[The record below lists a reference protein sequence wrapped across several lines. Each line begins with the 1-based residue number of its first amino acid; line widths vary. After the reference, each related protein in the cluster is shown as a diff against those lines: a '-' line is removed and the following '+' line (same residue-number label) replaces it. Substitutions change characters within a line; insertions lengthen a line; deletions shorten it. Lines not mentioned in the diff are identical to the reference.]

1 MQVEI
6 IIIGDEILLGQTQDT
21 NSAWLGRE
29 LDRAGF
35 RLGRI
40 TTISDDKEEIVKAI
54 NEAMQRSQIVFTTG
68 GLGPTADDKTK
79 QALCEFFQCGT
90 RFDDDAL
97 SMIDRIFTDRGLI
110 VTEKNRG
117 QAELPEA
124 CLTILNEYG
133 TASGM
138 WFDREDK
145 VIISLPGVPHEMQHL
160 ASKVIPRLKEKFQTK
175 VYLHKIVI
183 TQGVGESFLADQ
195 IKDWERDLPANMKL
209 AYLPD
214 AAMVRLRITATGTNR
229 EQLEGEVDGVLL
241 QLKELISEYIIG
253 YDEQSLAELVG
264 QELLRTKKTLSLAES
279 CTGGYLSHLITQV
292 PGCSAYFEGSLVVYS
307 YEAKEKF
314 LDVKK
319 ETLLRYGA
327 VSAETVTEMANGA
340 LARFGS
346 DYSIAISG
354 IAGPGGGTGEK
365 PVGTVYIAVAGKE
378 GCETSKFSFG
388 GKRDRNIAKSANT
401 ALSLLLKKIR
411 NSEKHFVN

>member
-29 LDRAGF
+29 LDKAGF
-35 RLGRI
+35 KLSRI
-40 TTISDDKEEIVKAI
+40 TTITDDKEEIVRTLNAALQ
-54 NEAMQRSQIVFTTG
+54 NSQIVFTTG

-90 RFDDDAL
+90 RFDDEAL
-97 SMIDRIFTDRGLI
+97 GMIDRIFTDRGLI

-138 WFDREDK
+138 WFDSDDK

-160 ASKVIPRLKEKFQTK
+160 ASKVIPRLKEKFQTD
-175 VYLHKIVI
+175 VYLHKMVI

-195 IKDWERDLPANMKL
+195 IKEWERELPPNMKL

-214 AAMVRLRITATGTNR
+214 AAMVRLRITATGSNR
-229 EQLEGEVDGVLL
+229 EQLESEVDGVLL
-241 QLKELISEYIIG
+241 QLQELISEYIIG
-253 YDEQSLAELVG
+253 YDEQSLSELVG

-307 YEAKEKF
+307 YEAKERF

-319 ETLLRYGA
+319 ETLLKYGA
-327 VSAETVTEMANGA
+327 VSAETVTEMASGT
-340 LARFGS
+340 LKRFGT

-354 IAGPGGGTGEK
+354 IAGPAGGTQDK
-365 PVGTVYIAVAGKE
+365 PVGTVYIAVADKD
-378 GCETSKFSFG
+378 GCEAGKFSFG